1 MVHPQSATTL
11 QIEKPTSERIVSII
25 IVQICSK
32 AMDMLRDQDNQ
43 KHFQVYWEPSSKIK
57 GTVTQ
62 NTTRK
67 RITAPYVIFTYI
79 ERQIKSKSGE
89 SRDGVL
95 IQKVP
100 GTPVRPRCSPKH

>member
-1 MVHPQSATTL
+1 MVHPQSAMPL
-11 QIEKPTSERIVSII
+11 QTEKPRAERIVSII

-67 RITAPYVIFTYI
+67 RITAPYVMFTYI
-79 ERQIKSKSGE
+79 ERQIKSKIRE

-95 IQKVP
+95 IQK
-100 GTPVRPRCSPKH
+100 GPRLNMWPR